1 MFSQKIM
8 KFAMV
13 GGLGFVV
20 DTIVFSL
27 AIYVLRTDLLTAR
40 VVSFILAATTTWLGN
55 RLFTFSERE
64 KEDKIKQWSKF
75 FFSALISAMP
85 NFAVFQV
92 TIYFLGSSGL
102 APFIALV
109 LGVLTGMFSNF
120 TLSHLWV
127 FNEKNIET
135 KASY

>member
-85 NFAVFQV
+85 NFAV
-92 TIYFLGSSGL
+92 ISGHDLFLG
-102 APFIALV
+102 
-109 LGVLTGMFSNF
+109 
-120 TLSHLWV
+120 
-127 FNEKNIET
+127 
-135 KASY
+135 